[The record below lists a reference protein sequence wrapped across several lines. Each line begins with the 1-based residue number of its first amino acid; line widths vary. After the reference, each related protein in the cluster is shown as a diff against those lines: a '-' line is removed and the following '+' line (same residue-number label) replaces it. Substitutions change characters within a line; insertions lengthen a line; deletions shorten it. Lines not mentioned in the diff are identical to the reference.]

1 MFLQNSIS
9 PNNGIEAQLREVCR
23 DDIACSHGFMM
34 SDKVEEPKPRSLYE
48 LFNNLLRHHAANG
61 SVQDISIAFQIS
73 SRCPLK
79 NCGLVS
85 SPRRKLTMFNPRVVS
100 IQKTEFITR
109 YINLEKISKSPLDT
123 TSYVL
128 SQFPHPDHAET
139 KVALV
144 DLATNQQ
151 VTYAQ
156 LHRSI
161 HALES
166 GLYNGLGVRKG
177 DVVFLLSPN
186 SILYPTICLAVFSIG
201 AILSPANPANT
212 ISEILKQ
219 IRDSGAKLVIS
230 APEEV
235 HKLVENGVPTPVT
248 ARESNDDSLSVKE
261 LIECSGPLE
270 LPQVRITQSDTSAI
284 LYSSGTTGTSKG
296 LLCAGITTVLMQRFD
311 FQAVP
316 DAVQAYK
323 IINIPAVPPVILGLV
338 KHANEVRCDL
348 SSLRRVGSGA
358 APLSK
363 ELSDEFRQRF
373 PWVELRQGYG
383 LTENCGATT
392 FFISDEQAKA
402 HPASCGRLV
411 PTFSATIVDTETGSA
426 LPPGRKGELWLK
438 SPTIMKGYLGNE
450 AATAAT
456 FDPDGWLKTGD
467 MGYFDEDGFLHIV
480 NRIKELIKHNGYQV
494 APAELEAILV
504 GHPQVLDAAVIPVE
518 DEEAGQIPMAYVVRT
533 AGSELTEEQVIQF
546 VANQV
551 APYKKVRRVG
561 FISAIPKSAA
571 GKILRKELV
580 SHSQQVI
587 STL

>member
-1 MFLQNSIS
+1 MPAEELWTSI
-9 PNNGIEAQLREVCR
+9 ITEKEADNAQ
-23 DDIACSHGFMM
+23 SKSG
-34 SDKVEEPKPRSLYE
+34 
-48 LFNNLLRHHAANG
+48 
-61 SVQDISIAFQIS
+61 
-73 SRCPLK
+73 
-79 NCGLVS
+79 
-85 SPRRKLTMFNPRVVS
+85 FNP
-100 IQKTEFITR
+100 KTGIYHSLHQLGENLQIPTR
-109 YINLEKISKSPLDT
+109 HDLDT
-123 TSYVL
+123 SSYVL

-151 VTYAQ
+151 ITYAQ

-161 HALES
+161 HALAS

-230 APEEV
+230 APEEL
-235 HKLVENGVPTPVT
+235 HKLVENGVPTLVT
-248 ARESNDDSLSVKE
+248 TRESNDDSLSVKE

-270 LPQVRITQSDTSAI
+270 LPQVRITQSDTAAI
-284 LYSSGTTGTSKG
+284 LHSSGTTGTSKG
-296 LLCAGITTVLMQRFD
+296 VILTHSNFIAIMTLLKWSVYASSSQNDIFLCFVPIFHIYGLAFFRLGLFCAGITTVLMQRFD
-311 FQAVP
+311 FQAML

-323 IINIPAVPPVILGLV
+323 INNIPAVPPVILGLV
-338 KHANEVRCDL
+338 KHANKVKCDL

-383 LTENCGATT
+383 LTESCGATT

-411 PTFSATIVDTETGSA
+411 PTFSAKIVDTETGSA

-480 NRIKELIKHNGYQV
+480 DRIKELIKHNGYQV
-494 APAELEAILV
+494 FQNTLSP
-504 GHPQVLDAAVIPVE
+504 VLLI
-518 DEEAGQIPMAYVVRT
+518 M
-533 AGSELTEEQVIQF
+533 F
-546 VANQV
+546 
-551 APYKKVRRVG
+551 
-561 FISAIPKSAA
+561 
-571 GKILRKELV
+571 LRKA
-580 SHSQQVI
+580 
-587 STL
+587 

>member
-1 MFLQNSIS
+1 MPAEELWT
-9 PNNGIEAQLREVCR
+9 GIITEKEA
-23 DDIACSHGFMM
+23 DDA
-34 SDKVEEPKPRSLYE
+34 
-48 LFNNLLRHHAANG
+48 
-61 SVQDISIAFQIS
+61 Q
-73 SRCPLK
+73 
-79 NCGLVS
+79 
-85 SPRRKLTMFNPRVVS
+85 
-100 IQKTEFITR
+100 
-109 YINLEKISKSPLDT
+109 SKSGFDPKTGIYHSLHQLGENLQIPTRHDLDT

-161 HALES
+161 HALAS

-235 HKLVENGVPTPVT
+235 PKLVENGMPTLVT
-248 ARESNDDSLSVKE
+248 TRESNDDSLSVKE
-261 LIECSGPLE
+261 LIECGGPLE
-270 LPQVRITQSDTSAI
+270 LPQVRITQSDTAAI

-296 LLCAGITTVLMQRFD
+296 VIFTRSNFIAIMTLLKWSVYASSSQNDIFLCFVPIFHIYGLVFFGLGLFCAGITTVLMQRFD
-311 FQAVP
+311 FQP
-316 DAVQAYK
+316 MLDAVQAYK
-323 IINIPAVPPVILGLV
+323 INNIPAVPPVLLGLV
-338 KHANEVRCDL
+338 KHANEIKCVL

-383 LTENCGATT
+383 LTESCGATT

-411 PTFSATIVDTETGSA
+411 PTFSAKIVDTETGSA

-480 NRIKELIKHNGYQV
+480 DRIKELIKHNGYQV
-494 APAELEAILV
+494 APAELEAILL

-533 AGSELTEEQVIQF
+533 AGSELTEEKVIQF

-587 STL
+587 SKLLLVILNNNVRSRRKMDAVG

>member
-1 MFLQNSIS
+1 
-9 PNNGIEAQLREVCR
+9 
-23 DDIACSHGFMM
+23 
-34 SDKVEEPKPRSLYE
+34 
-48 LFNNLLRHHAANG
+48 
-61 SVQDISIAFQIS
+61 
-73 SRCPLK
+73 
-79 NCGLVS
+79 
-85 SPRRKLTMFNPRVVS
+85 
-100 IQKTEFITR
+100 
-109 YINLEKISKSPLDT
+109 
-123 TSYVL
+123 VL

-161 HALES
+161 HALAS

-230 APEEV
+230 APEEL
-235 HKLVENGVPTPVT
+235 HKLVENGVPTLVT
-248 ARESNDDSLSVKE
+248 TRESNDDSLSVKE

-270 LPQVRITQSDTSAI
+270 LPQVRITQSDTAAI
-284 LYSSGTTGTSKG
+284 LHSSGTTGTSKG
-296 LLCAGITTVLMQRFD
+296 VILTHSNFIAIMTLLKWSVYASSSQNDIFLCFVPIFHIYGLAFFGLGLFCAGITTVLMQRFD
-311 FQAVP
+311 FQAML

-323 IINIPAVPPVILGLV
+323 INNIPAVPPVILGLV
-338 KHANEVRCDL
+338 KHANKVKCDL

-383 LTENCGATT
+383 LTESCGATT

-411 PTFSATIVDTETGSA
+411 PTFSAKIVDTETGSA

-480 NRIKELIKHNGYQV
+480 DRIKELIKHNGYQV
-494 APAELEAILV
+494 FQNTLSP
-504 GHPQVLDAAVIPVE
+504 VLLI
-518 DEEAGQIPMAYVVRT
+518 M
-533 AGSELTEEQVIQF
+533 F
-546 VANQV
+546 
-551 APYKKVRRVG
+551 
-561 FISAIPKSAA
+561 
-571 GKILRKELV
+571 LRKA
-580 SHSQQVI
+580 
-587 STL
+587 

>member
-1 MFLQNSIS
+1 MPAEELWTSI
-9 PNNGIEAQLREVCR
+9 ITEKEA
-23 DDIACSHGFMM
+23 DDA
-34 SDKVEEPKPRSLYE
+34 
-48 LFNNLLRHHAANG
+48 
-61 SVQDISIAFQIS
+61 Q
-73 SRCPLK
+73 
-79 NCGLVS
+79 
-85 SPRRKLTMFNPRVVS
+85 
-100 IQKTEFITR
+100 
-109 YINLEKISKSPLDT
+109 SKSGFDPKTGIYHSLHQLGENLQIPTRHDLDT

-161 HALES
+161 HALAS

-212 ISEILKQ
+212 KSEILKQ

-230 APEEV
+230 ASEEL
-235 HKLVENGVPTPVT
+235 HKLVENGVPTLVT
-248 ARESNDDSLSVKE
+248 TRESNDDSLSVKE

-270 LPQVRITQSDTSAI
+270 LPQVRITQSDTASI

-296 LLCAGITTVLMQRFD
+296 VILTHSNFLAIMTLLKWSVYASSSQNDIFLCFVPIFHIYGLAFFGLGLFCAGITTVLMQRFD
-311 FQAVP
+311 FQAML

-323 IINIPAVPPVILGLV
+323 INNIPAVPPVILGLV
-338 KHANEVRCDL
+338 KHANKVKCDL

-383 LTENCGATT
+383 LTESCGATT

-402 HPASCGRLV
+402 HPASCGMLV
-411 PTFSATIVDTETGSA
+411 PTFSAKIVDTETGSA

-480 NRIKELIKHNGYQV
+480 DRIKELIKHNGYQV
-494 APAELEAILV
+494 APAELEAILL

-587 STL
+587 SKL

>member
-1 MFLQNSIS
+1 MQQMVQGIFNSF
-9 PNNGIEAQLREVCR
+9 PNFIKMPAEELWTSIITKKEA
-23 DDIACSHGFMM
+23 DDA
-34 SDKVEEPKPRSLYE
+34 
-48 LFNNLLRHHAANG
+48 
-61 SVQDISIAFQIS
+61 Q
-73 SRCPLK
+73 
-79 NCGLVS
+79 
-85 SPRRKLTMFNPRVVS
+85 
-100 IQKTEFITR
+100 
-109 YINLEKISKSPLDT
+109 SKSGFDPKTGIYHSLHQLGENLQIPTRHDLDT

-161 HALES
+161 HALAS

-212 ISEILKQ
+212 VSEILKQ

-230 APEEV
+230 APEEL
-235 HKLVENGVPTPVT
+235 HKLVENGVPTLVT
-248 ARESNDDSLSVKE
+248 TRESNDDSLSVKE

-270 LPQVRITQSDTSAI
+270 LPQVRITQSDTAAI

-296 LLCAGITTVLMQRFD
+296 VILTHSNFVAIMTLLKWSVYASSSQNDIFLCFVPIFHIYGLAFFGLGLFCAGITTVLMQRFD
-311 FQAVP
+311 FQAML

-323 IINIPAVPPVILGLV
+323 INNIPAVPPVILGLV
-338 KHANEVRCDL
+338 KRANKVECDL

-383 LTENCGATT
+383 LTESSGATT

-411 PTFSATIVDTETGSA
+411 PTFSAKIVDTETGSA
-426 LPPGRKGELWLK
+426 LPPGRKGELLLK

-467 MGYFDEDGFLHIV
+467 IGYFDEDGFLHIV
-480 NRIKELIKHNGYQV
+480 DRIKELIKHNGYQV
-494 APAELEAILV
+494 APAELEAILL
-504 GHPQVLDAAVIPVE
+504 GHPQVLDAAVVPVE

-546 VANQV
+546 VANQPHTRKYEEWV
-551 APYKKVRRVG
+551 SSAP
-561 FISAIPKSAA
+561 FQSLLQAKS
-571 GKILRKELV
+571 
-580 SHSQQVI
+580 
-587 STL
+587 